1 LRRNRIISD
10 ARLAWTVKYILTTEI
25 IQRSLF
31 GYRRIRRTGF
41 LRADI
46 HGRID
51 MQKVLIAAVMA
62 AVGFSSA
69 ALAEGK
75 KIGVSWAQFQEERWK
90 IDEAAMKA
98 AIEAA
103 GNEYISADAQS
114 SAEKQ
119 LSDIDA
125 LIAQGVDALIINA
138 WDKDAIGPA
147 IEKAAAE
154 GIPVVGY
161 DRLIEDNR
169 TFYLTFDN
177 VGVGRIIAESVF
189 AVAPKGNYAIIKGDP
204 GDPNVGFL
212 RQGMEEVIGAA
223 VASGDI
229 VIVGEA
235 NSDGW
240 KPENA
245 QKNMEQILTANNN
258 AVDAVLSQNDGMAGG
273 AAAALAAQGLNV
285 PLGGQDGDLAAI
297 NRVARGT
304 QTVSVWKNARDLGKA
319 AGEIAS
325 SLADGT
331 ALDAIP
337 GASKFS
343 GGEKGVEMN
352 AILLNPT
359 PITKDTLNLAI
370 DAGHISKEAACEGA
384 MEGVAACQ

>member
-1 LRRNRIISD
+1 MRNVIL
-10 ARLAWTVKYILTTEI
+10 LAV
-25 IQRSLF
+25 
-31 GYRRIRRTGF
+31 
-41 LRADI
+41 
-46 HGRID
+46 
-51 MQKVLIAAVMA
+51 VAAA
-62 AVGFSSA
+62 GFSSA

-75 KIGVSWAQFQEERWK
+75 KIGVSWASFQEERWK

-103 GNEYISADAQS
+103 GDEYISADAQS
-114 SAEKQ
+114 SSEKQ
-119 LSDIDA
+119 LSDVDA
-125 LIAQGVDALIINA
+125 LIAQGANALIINA

-177 VGVGRIIAESVF
+177 VGVGKIIAENVM

-204 GDPNVGFL
+204 GDPNAAFL
-212 RQGMEEVIGAA
+212 LEGMMSVIGDA
-223 VASGDI
+223 VTAGDI
-229 VIVGEA
+229 KIVGEA
-235 NSDGW
+235 FSDGW

-258 AVDAVLSQNDGMAGG
+258 AVDAVLSENDGMAGG

-285 PLGGQDGDLAAI
+285 PLGGQDGDKAAI

-304 QTVSVWKNARDLGKA
+304 QTVSVWKDSRQLGKA

-325 SLADGT
+325 ALAGGA
-331 ALDAIP
+331 ALDAVA
-337 GASKFS
+337 GATKFS

-352 AILLNPT
+352 AILLAPT
-359 PITKDTLNLAI
+359 PLTKDNLNVAI
-370 DAGHISKEAACEGA
+370 DAGHITKAEACEGA
-384 MEGVAACQ
+384 MAGVMGCE

>member
-1 LRRNRIISD
+1 MRN
-10 ARLAWTVKYILTTEI
+10 AVLVAVLAT
-25 IQRSLF
+25 
-31 GYRRIRRTGF
+31 
-41 LRADI
+41 
-46 HGRID
+46 
-51 MQKVLIAAVMA
+51 
-62 AVGFSSA
+62 VGFSSA

-75 KIGVSWAQFQEERWK
+75 VIGVSWAQFQEERWK

-103 GNEYISADAQS
+103 GNTYVSADAQS

-223 VASGDI
+223 VAAGDI
-229 VIVGEA
+229 TIVGEA

-258 AVDAVLSQNDGMAGG
+258 AVDAVLAQNDGMAGG

-304 QTVSVWKNARDLGKA
+304 QTVSVWKDARQLGKA

-325 SLADGT
+325 ALAG
-331 ALDAIP
+331 
-337 GASKFS
+337 GATVDSIEGAVKFS

-352 AILLNPT
+352 AILLDPT
-359 PITKDTLNLAI
+359 PITKDTIGLAI
-370 DAGHISKEAACEGA
+370 EAGHISKEQACEGA
-384 MEGVAACQ
+384 LPEVAACQ

>member
-1 LRRNRIISD
+1 MNKI
-10 ARLAWTVKYILTTEI
+10 
-25 IQRSLF
+25 
-31 GYRRIRRTGF
+31 
-41 LRADI
+41 
-46 HGRID
+46 
-51 MQKVLIAAVMA
+51 VLAAVL
-62 AVGFSSA
+62 AVAGFSSA

-103 GNEYISADAQS
+103 GDEYISADAQS

-125 LIAQGVDALIINA
+125 LISQGVDALIINA

-147 IEKAAAE
+147 IDKAAAE

-161 DRLIEDNR
+161 DRLIEDDR

-177 VGVGRIIAESVF
+177 VGVGRIIAEEVMK
-189 AVAPKGNYAIIKGDP
+189 AKPDGNYAIILGDP

-212 RQGMEEVIGAA
+212 RSGMEEIIGEA
-223 VASGDI
+223 VAAGTI
-229 VIVGEA
+229 KIVGEA

-258 AVDAVLSQNDGMAGG
+258 AVDAVLAENDGMAGG

-304 QTVSVWKNARDLGKA
+304 QTVSVWKDSRQLGKA

-325 SLADGT
+325 ALAGGA

-337 GASKFS
+337 GATKFS

-352 AILLNPT
+352 AILLTPT
-359 PITKDTLNLAI
+359 AITKDTLNLAI
-370 DAGHISKEAACEGA
+370 DAGHITKEAACEGA